1 MKKVP
6 QYKLRCKKCNKVFEE
21 ISSIDDRNNIKCE
34 CGGDTEIIIQPIVT
48 HFFVPFFHPNLT
60 SKPVYVKSKAHLK
73 QLDRKY
79 NMTSYY

>member
-6 QYKLRCKKCNKVFEE
+6 LYKVKCKKCTKVFEE
-21 ISSIDDRNNIKCE
+21 TSSIDDRNKIKCE

-48 HFFVPFFHPNLT
+48 HFFVPFLHPNLDK
-60 SKPVYVKSKAHLK
+60 KPVCIKSKKHLK
-73 QLDRKY
+73 EESDKR